1 MTDEMTNWT
10 QAPEK
15 LKQQSFKFYG
25 KTAGKLAKKTKD
37 KLGRIDWG
45 AVSDETAAWW
55 KEKGY
60 QFP

>member
-1 MTDEMTNWT
+1 MADKMTNWT

-15 LKQQSFKFYG
+15 LKQQSFKFYD
-25 KTAGKLAKKTKD
+25 KTAKKFGKKKD

-60 QFP
+60 NFP